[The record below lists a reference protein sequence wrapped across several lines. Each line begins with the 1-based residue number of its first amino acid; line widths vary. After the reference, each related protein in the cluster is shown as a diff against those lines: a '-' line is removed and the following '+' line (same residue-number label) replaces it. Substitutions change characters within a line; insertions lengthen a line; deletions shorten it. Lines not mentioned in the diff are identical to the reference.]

1 MRKPNGL
8 FSLERS
14 AGKAQPSWPACSMI
28 RALWFMLPWEARAE
42 GGKSDGQKQAHVDY
56 ARPAGTWVSLD
67 GGYVM
72 ELKAGIS
79 V

>member
-1 MRKPNGL
+1 
-8 FSLERS
+8 
-14 AGKAQPSWPACSMI
+14 MI

-56 ARPAGTWVSLD
+56 ARLAGTWVSLD

-72 ELKAGIS
+72 ELKAGIF